1 MSMKPKKTKK
11 EREKPADVAMST
23 TQTNRWVYLW
33 SVTFN
38 KDGQLSMQS

>member
-1 MSMKPKKTKK
+1 MHKKPNQKKKSD
-11 EREKPADVAMST
+11 DVAISE